1 MEEFWKVVEYL
12 RDFNIWSIV
21 IRLFL
26 AVALS
31 GMIGMERS
39 KSNRAAGLRTHI
51 LVCLG
56 ATMASMT
63 GLYINKYCG
72 GSGDVTRIAA
82 QVISGIG
89 FLGAGTILV
98 KNQATIIGLTTA
110 ACVWTVGAIG
120 IAVGYGFYEA
130 AIIGTFLIFFITK
143 NLSILDKKLRH
154 NMKEISVY
162 IEFINAK
169 QLNAT
174 LTAIKDIGIVIDR
187 IHIEKS
193 KTNLPE
199 GIGAEVTL
207 HFKNKD
213 ADTIVEQLN
222 QIENVNFAIITE
234 Q

>member
-1 MEEFWKVVEYL
+1 MDKFWQIVDYL
-12 RDFNIWSIV
+12 RDFNVYSI
-21 IRLFL
+21 IMRLLL
-26 AVALS
+26 AALLS
-31 GMIGMERS
+31 GIIGMERS

-56 ATMASMT
+56 ATIAAMT
-63 GLYINKYCG
+63 GLYINKFCG
-72 GSGDVTRIAA
+72 GTGDMSRIAA

-98 KNQATIIGLTTA
+98 KHKATIVGLTTA

-130 AIIGTFLIFFITK
+130 AIIGTVLIFVITK
-143 NLSILDKKLRH
+143 YLSILDKKLRH
-154 NMKEISVY
+154 NMKELSVY

-174 LTAIKDIGIVIDR
+174 LTTIKEIGVVIDR
-187 IHIEKS
+187 IHLEKS

-199 GIGAEVTL
+199 GIGSEVIL
-207 HFKNKD
+207 HFKDKEID
-213 ADTIVEQLN
+213 ALVEQLN
-222 QIENVNFAIITE
+222 EIENVNFAIITE